1 MEFSHFLSSY
11 YPDPSYGGKRLFAD
25 MVEQATTAE
34 RLGYRSVT
42 IPEHHLINI
51 LLTPSPLQMAVKV
64 ASVTERL
71 DLVTSVA
78 VLPIRD
84 MRVFAGEVAQADI
97 LTDGRLVLGVGRGA
111 FGYEMGRLGSPIEDS
126 REKFDESLDVL
137 IALLTREDVGW
148 RGKYYDFEPLT
159 IMPRP
164 LTRPRP
170 RMMIA
175 SVSPEGIAA
184 MTRRGFD
191 IQTTPLSG
199 DDALFLRQ
207 VGAHK
212 EAKAEMGAAGED
224 LRIMMSRIVY
234 CARDAADA
242 RDKLERAYEYYKRF
256 HNVRERDPA
265 VVNRGCIEPL
275 PFRQTIEEL
284 DANLIICPAAEM
296 VDRLAPYH
304 EAGVDE
310 FILSSNLGQPQA
322 EHIEAMERF
331 AAQVMPYFTG
341 ERETGGRGTVV
352 A

>member
-25 MVEQATTAE
+25 MVEQAVTAE

-137 IALLTREDVGW
+137 LALLTREDVAW
-148 RGKYYDFEPLT
+148 SGKYYDFEPLT

-175 SVSPEGIAA
+175 SVSPEGISA

-191 IQTTPLSG
+191 IQTTPLAG
-199 DDALFLRQ
+199 DDDLFLRQ

-212 EAKAEMGAAGED
+212 EAKSEMGEAGAG
-224 LRIMMSRIVY
+224 LRIMLSRIIY

-256 HNVRERDPA
+256 TNVRERNPA

-275 PFRQTIEEL
+275 PYRQTIEEL
-284 DANLIICPAAEM
+284 DANLIICPPAEM
-296 VDRLAPYH
+296 IDRLAPYH
-304 EAGVDE
+304 EVGIDE
-310 FILSSNLGQPQA
+310 LILSSNLGQPQA
-322 EHIEAMERF
+322 EHIDAMERF
-331 AAQVMPYFTG
+331 ASEVMPHFTG
-341 ERETGGRGTVV
+341 EREPEGRERAG
-352 A
+352 

>member
-25 MVEQATTAE
+25 MIEQATTAE

-64 ASVTERL
+64 ASVTEWL

-111 FGYEMGRLGSPIEDS
+111 FGYEMGRLGSPIEES
-126 REKFDESLDVL
+126 PEKFDESLDVL
-137 IALLTREDVGW
+137 IALLTREEVGW
-148 RGKYYDFEPLT
+148 SGKYYDFEPLT

-164 LTRPRP
+164 LSQPRP

-191 IQTTPLSG
+191 IQTTPRSG
-199 DDALFLRQ
+199 VCPWR
-207 VGAHK
+207 GA
-212 EAKAEMGAAGED
+212 
-224 LRIMMSRIVY
+224 
-234 CARDAADA
+234 
-242 RDKLERAYEYYKRF
+242 
-256 HNVRERDPA
+256 
-265 VVNRGCIEPL
+265 
-275 PFRQTIEEL
+275 PFCT
-284 DANLIICPAAEM
+284 C
-296 VDRLAPYH
+296 
-304 EAGVDE
+304 
-310 FILSSNLGQPQA
+310 
-322 EHIEAMERF
+322 F
-331 AAQVMPYFTG
+331 AA
-341 ERETGGRGTVV
+341 
-352 A
+352 

>member
-25 MVEQATTAE
+25 MIEQATTAE

-84 MRVFAGEVAQADI
+84 MRVFAGEIAQADI

-111 FGYEMGRLGSPIEDS
+111 FGYEMRWLGSPIEES

-137 IALLTREDVGW
+137 IALLTREEVSW
-148 RGKYYDFEPLT
+148 SGKYYEFEPLS

-164 LTRPRP
+164 LTKPRR

-199 DDALFLRQ
+199 GDDLFKRQ

-212 EAKAEMGAAGED
+212 EAKAEMGEAGD
-224 LRIMMSRIVY
+224 ALRIMMSRIIY
-234 CARDAADA
+234 MRARRRRCPRQARTGLRLLQAVPQRARAQPGGGDPGLHRAAVVPPDHRGARREPDHLPPSGDNRPAGAVPRGRDRRVHPELQPRPTAGRAHQGDGTVCGAGDAA
-242 RDKLERAYEYYKRF
+242 L
-256 HNVRERDPA
+256 H
-265 VVNRGCIEPL
+265 RGPG
-275 PFRQTIEEL
+275 
-284 DANLIICPAAEM
+284 D
-296 VDRLAPYH
+296 
-304 EAGVDE
+304 
-310 FILSSNLGQPQA
+310 
-322 EHIEAMERF
+322 
-331 AAQVMPYFTG
+331 
-341 ERETGGRGTVV
+341 
-352 A
+352 